1 MIKAA
6 QNRVVYLNGE
16 FIPQQEAKVSI
27 LDRGFLFGDSI
38 YEVIPVYQGV
48 AFRLPQHL
56 QRLRYCL
63 NAIELSSPRSCLH
76 WTDQQWADIISRLV
90 ALNGHGNQSI
100 YLQVTRGTAST
111 RNHAIPDDIQ
121 ATVLLM
127 SSPLSTPSLEQIDNP
142 QTLTGICANDY
153 RWSHCDIKTTSLLA
167 SVMLHQQALHAGV
180 DEALLIR
187 DGQLTEGSAS
197 NLFIVKNQVVLTP
210 PKSQY
215 LLGGITRDL
224 LIEIMAQHH
233 IEYRQE
239 AISQQALFEA
249 DEIWVTSSAKEVAPL
264 ISLDGKSINKGQPGP
279 VWKKVAALYIAFKRE
294 LCEPKL
300 A

>member
-48 AFRLPQHL
+48 PFRLQQHL

-63 NAIELSSPRSCLH
+63 DAIKLASPHS
-76 WTDQQWADIISRLV
+76 DQQWADIIGRLV
-90 ALNGHGNQSI
+90 AHNGRGNQSI
-100 YLQVTRGTAST
+100 YLQVTRGAAST
-111 RNHAIPDDIQ
+111 RSHSTPDDIQ
-121 ATVLLM
+121 ATTLLM
-127 SSPLSTPSLEQIDNP
+127 SSPLSTPSLEQVENP
-142 QTLTGICANDY
+142 QTQTGICVNDY

-167 SVMLHQQALHAGV
+167 NVMLYQQAQDAGV

-187 DGQLTEGSAS
+187 DGLLTEGSAS
-197 NLFIVKNQVVLTP
+197 NLFIVKDQVVLTP
-210 PKSQY
+210 PKSQH

-249 DEIWVTSSAKEVAPL
+249 DEIWLTSSAKEVAPL
-264 ISLDGKSINKGQPGP
+264 ISLDGKLINKGQAGP